1 MPILERRMLVSNIS
15 YIYYEI
21 QRNTLHYIFYYL
33 RDKSTISQPQGH
45 KTPPQQGKR
54 QQPKSV
60 ETKS

>member
-1 MPILERRMLVSNIS
+1 MS
-15 YIYYEI
+15 YSKSI
-21 QRNTLHYIFYYL
+21 TT